1 MENSDGSVSSGN
13 EGSHIAESSKMK
25 AQCSHGK
32 PEPLLDHAL
41 LYTLQHEAPDTVN
54 RGMTTVGEEG
64 PDTVNHDMTTVGE
77 EGPDTVNRDMTT
89 VGDEAPESLSDQV
102 LKLSQTDSALN
113 DGSSVSDRE
122 GEGEGRG
129 KLEEEEEE
137 KEREE
142 EENEEEQGEEEEE
155 EVEEEEEKE
164 EVEGEEEEE
173 EEEEERREA
182 GEETDGM
189 QCDQLKGV
197 CFLEEGVDRSPSP
210 VDFDPGGSPSAH
222 VESSH
227 IAPVN
232 DSTQN
237 FPFVEEPPTTTTYQ
251 PSNPFDQDFESPD
264 TNVYQLAPN
273 PFDTLDEID
282 SIRHDDVTLNSVHV
296 ATQESINTPPN
307 PFGSHGT
314 DCSTS
319 GDDLPGGG
327 NLGDDPP
334 GGGDLGEDLPGGG
347 DLSRGRGLQYDD
359 CLLKYGSLRG
369 DTHLPGDGSPGDAHL
384 PGDSSPGNTHLPGDG
399 DLPEGLTRDEGLLGD
414 RGLWEDDS
422 LLGDRS
428 LPRDKKLLEDEYLYN
443 FAPDATSHSSSLAL
457 SHSLETTLDHA
468 LFPETNSSNLQLQ
481 EDHFPPEVS
490 SP

>member
-13 EGSHIAESSKMK
+13 EGSHIAESSEMK
-25 AQCSHGK
+25 AHRSHGK

-54 RGMTTVGEEG
+54 RGMMTVGEEG
-64 PDTVNHDMTTVGE
+64 
-77 EGPDTVNRDMTT
+77 
-89 VGDEAPESLSDQV
+89 PESLSDQV

-113 DGSSVSDRE
+113 DGSSVSDKE
-122 GEGEGRG
+122 GEGEGGG

-137 KEREE
+137 KEEEEKEE
-142 EENEEEQGEEEEE
+142 EENEEEQGEEKEE

-164 EVEGEEEEE
+164 EVEREEEEEEKEEKGEEEE
-173 EEEEERREA
+173 EEEEERREV
-182 GEETDGM
+182 GEETEGM

-232 DSTQN
+232 DSTKN

-264 TNVYQLAPN
+264 TNVYRLAPN

-282 SIRHDDVTLNSVHV
+282 SIRHDDVTSNPVHV
-296 ATQESINTPPN
+296 PTQESFNTPPN

-319 GDDLPGGG
+319 GEDPPGGG

-334 GGGDLGEDLPGGG
+334 GGGNLGDDPPGGGNLGEDVPGGGNLGEDLPGGG

-359 CLLKYGSLRG
+359 CLLKDGGLRG
-369 DTHLPGDGSPGDAHL
+369 DTHL
-384 PGDSSPGNTHLPGDG
+384 
-399 DLPEGLTRDEGLLGD
+399 LGD
-414 RGLWEDDS
+414 VI
-422 LLGDRS
+422 
-428 LPRDKKLLEDEYLYN
+428 YLK
-443 FAPDATSHSSSLAL
+443 
-457 SHSLETTLDHA
+457 
-468 LFPETNSSNLQLQ
+468 
-481 EDHFPPEVS
+481 V
-490 SP
+490 